1 MKDKAGIINEKVLLY
16 AIGYLFSLGIFI
28 YGVLKLFD
36 FSSVLDTYTSNAEI
50 EFYSSFEIMLNNMKN
65 LISYIVLF
73 PVFPILLAMDFIA
86 TGISIAIS
94 INIQGLGK
102 TLLLIA
108 PHGIVE
114 IPNFIFYSY
123 LSGTLFFD
131 IYKNKNSLK
140 GYWQKIFE
148 NKKYYVVSI
157 LIVVFAGIVE
167 GQLTPVIYNIFDKF
181 L

>member
-1 MKDKAGIINEKVLLY
+1 M
-16 AIGYLFSLGIFI
+16 LFRS
-28 YGVLKLFD
+28 
-36 FSSVLDTYTSNAEI
+36 
-50 EFYSSFEIMLNNMKN
+50 
-65 LISYIVLF
+65 
-73 PVFPILLAMDFIA
+73 MDFIA